1 MHSTMVGNFHEGF
14 IFTFFVNQK
23 PFTKIETVKFLLFM
37 CKVSE
42 LHFNLK
48 LISCLNSNRSL
59 SASVSLK
66 PSRKLKCYVST
77 DARTGQWHKAK
88 SGSNHFYEHP
98 GCEAT
103 YLTTIEQTAEI
114 VNNSRHLLRF

>member
-1 MHSTMVGNFHEGF
+1 M
-14 IFTFFVNQK
+14 
-23 PFTKIETVKFLLFM
+23 ETVKFLLFM

-59 SASVSLK
+59 SASASLK
-66 PSRKLKCYVST
+66 PSRKLNFYVST
-77 DARTGQWHKAK
+77 DARTGQWRKAK
-88 SGSNHFYEHP
+88 SGSNYFYERP

-103 YLTTIEQTAEI
+103 YLATIEQTAEI